1 NGNPL
6 VSGLSDDIIGD
17 NTVRAIQYV
26 DPIIAGVI
34 DHIVRNHR
42 MEDQHPRVTVQPNT
56 IPVAGAGH
64 LVEHVPLDHVVT
76 TLTCVRSR
84 SGAHLHPHAAVFK
97 GVSDDG
103 CILPLISSNRLIRQV
118 SEMASDDANIGME
131 NSSGRI
137 VATDSPA
144 IVLHDAPAD
153 QDIVARSIV
162 IVTIR
167 REYIR
172 ILSKVNLNRLRD
184 SSPGIS
190 FHDAVSDNHIL
201 TGIQLDA
208 MAIIV
213 VQETNILDEDIPGVT
228 EHEMRKTGRELGAVT
243 VPGPSAQDRKSVV

>member
-1 NGNPL
+1 GLKNGNPL

-26 DPIIAGVI
+26 DLIISWVMY
-34 DHIVRNHR
+34 HIVRNHR
-42 MEDQHPRVTVQPNT
+42 MEDQHPRFTVQANT

-153 QDIVARSIV
+153 QDIVAGR
-162 IVTIR
+162 
-167 REYIR
+167 
-172 ILSKVNLNRLRD
+172 
-184 SSPGIS
+184 
-190 FHDAVSDNHIL
+190 
-201 TGIQLDA
+201 
-208 MAIIV
+208 IIV
-213 VQETNILDEDIPGVT
+213 VPII
-228 EHEMRKTGRELGAVT
+228 RELPRSFGEI
-243 VPGPSAQDRKSVV
+243 DLNRFR